1 MADAQKPKHPGGRP
15 TTYNAEIAEQIC
27 DETATTNKSLA
38 SICEQENFPA
48 WRTVYGW
55 LRKHAEFAQMYAQ
68 AKEDQAERMAE
79 EIVCISDEC
88 MIGEKVKVKSSGEIE
103 TTTGDMVERSKLRV
117 DARKWV
123 AAKLLPRKYGDRNQ
137 IEFPDKDGNP
147 QMVGG
152 ILGDTERSAR
162 LLFLLEQAE
171 KRSKGGKS

>member
-1 MADAQKPKHPGGRP
+1 MAGGRP
-15 TTYNAEIAEQIC
+15 TKYSPELAELICNTIA
-27 DETATTNKSLA
+27 TSANKSIVKL
-38 SICEQENFPA
+38 CEENEQFPDYTTIK
-48 WRTVYGW
+48 RW
-55 LRKHAEFAQMYAQ
+55 LRDESHAEFRTLYAQ
-68 AKEDQAERMAE
+68 AKEDQAEMLAE
-79 EIVCISDEC
+79 EIIAIADDSSNDE
-88 MIGEKVKVKSSGEIE
+88 ITTEDGRTIE
-103 TTTGDMVERSKLRV
+103 NREFINRSKLRV

-147 QMVGG
+147 QAVGG